1 MKATMLFVLA
11 LVGLLVAGCLHTDTS
26 DSFDKNW
33 VTSADSES
41 KTKFVAHQA
50 ASGRGL
56 VLGCV
61 GSMPVVYVRVPGI
74 DASAGNPRP
83 VEWQIDGDDPVKEIW
98 IDDPEN
104 PHGFLVS
111 GDEAVALFG
120 KLQSAEKFTIW
131 TDATGHA
138 SFELSD
144 FPMAV
149 TKVREMCR
157 V

>member
-1 MKATMLFVLA
+1 MMAIMPFVLA
-11 LVGLLVAGCLHTDTS
+11 LAGLLVAGCSHADTP

-33 VTSADSES
+33 VTSADSAAR
-41 KTKFVAHQA
+41 TKFVAHQA
-50 ASGRGL
+50 TNGRGL

-74 DASAGNPRP
+74 DASDGTPRP
-83 VEWQIDGDDPVKEIW
+83 VEWQVDASDPVKEIW

-104 PHGFLVS
+104 PHGFLVN
-111 GDEAVALFG
+111 GDGAVALLG

-131 TDATGHA
+131 TDATGYA
-138 SFELSD
+138 AFELSD
-144 FPMAV
+144 FSTAV
-149 TKVREMCR
+149 DKARQMCR